1 MGRSQETFG
10 KKEVRNKKAKKKK
23 DKEAKKLAKKEA
35 GKSSWDDMIAYVDE
49 NGVISDTPPDPT
61 VKRVEVNIEDIQIGA
76 AAREPE
82 DELDPIRTGIVTYY
96 NDQKGYG
103 FIKDVETQESVFVH
117 VNELKEEVVENNKVT
132 YEVEMGQKGP
142 VAVRVSIVRT
152 S

>member
-23 DKEAKKLAKKEA
+23 DKEAKRLAKKEA

-49 NGVISDTPPDPT
+49 NGVITDTPPDPT
-61 VKRVEVNIEDIQIGA
+61 VKKEEINIEDIQIGA

-142 VAVRVSIVRT
+142 VAVRVSIVRA
-152 S
+152 

>member
-23 DKEAKKLAKKEA
+23 DKEAKKMAKKEA

-49 NGVISDTPPDPT
+49 NGVITDTPPDPT
-61 VKRVEVNIEDIQIGA
+61 VKKVEVNIEDIQIGA

-152 S
+152 

>member
-1 MGRSQETFG
+1 M
-10 KKEVRNKKAKKKK
+10 
-23 DKEAKKLAKKEA
+23 AKKEA

-49 NGVISDTPPDPT
+49 NGVITDTPPDPT
-61 VKRVEVNIEDIQIGA
+61 VKKVEVNIEDIQIGA

-132 YEVEMGQKGP
+132 YEVEMGMKGP
-142 VAVRVSIVRT
+142 VAVRVSIVR

>member
-61 VKRVEVNIEDIQIGA
+61 VKKVEVNIEDIQIGA

-142 VAVRVSIVRT
+142 VAVRVSIVRA

>member
-23 DKEAKKLAKKEA
+23 DKEAKKMAKKEA

-49 NGVISDTPPDPT
+49 NGVITDTPPDPT
-61 VKRVEVNIEDIQIGA
+61 VKKVEVNIEDIQIGA

-142 VAVRVSIVRT
+142 VAVRVSIVR

>member
-61 VKRVEVNIEDIQIGA
+61 VKKVEVNIEDIQIGA

-142 VAVRVSIVRT
+142 VAVRVSIVRA
-152 S
+152 